1 MCKYQRKDLY
11 IKLFIETH
19 CSYSVIH
26 LMYCGF
32 QDTVWAYHVFMKIW
46 FFSFSLWRPFCESQA
61 SFGKSKQCVA
71 LLKYFLLKGKSVF
84 CNRWWLF
91 FFQWTFEV
99 SYAFDFKKDVCV
111 FTQTYKLLYYI
122 IFIPFVFVYTYKCW
136 DQAVL
141 LINVLLLHSEEQMS
155 SCLASSEQS
164 KKLTLIMRMYLWPFR
179 ISGIKQLRIQVEIH
193 LP

>member
-84 CNRWWLF
+84 CNRWWWF

-111 FTQTYKLLYYI
+111 FTQTYFKELAHVIVEAGSLTSVGQPSRSMTQRRADVAAQVWRHLEVECL
-122 IFIPFVFVYTYKCW
+122 PF
-136 DQAVL
+136 
-141 LINVLLLHSEEQMS
+141 
-155 SCLASSEQS
+155 
-164 KKLTLIMRMYLWPFR
+164 
-179 ISGIKQLRIQVEIH
+179 
-193 LP
+193 